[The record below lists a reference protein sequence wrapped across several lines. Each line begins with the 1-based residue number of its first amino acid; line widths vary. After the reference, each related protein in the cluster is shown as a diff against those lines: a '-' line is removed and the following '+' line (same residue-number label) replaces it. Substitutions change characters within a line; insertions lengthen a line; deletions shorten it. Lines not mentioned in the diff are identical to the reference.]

1 MHCCLRSTS
10 ETRRDLLSHNRK
22 LAAPCRVDGRQIS
35 PSSLPWRSDPGAKN
49 PTRRLADPRDHYYR
63 TPIVPWGATVPPD
76 RRLLSLYVS
85 VVYVLCEYIQYIY
98 VYVKRSARTFGV
110 HPHHKTRS
118 KLRRAFLTHAGPILL
133 LTMADCARVR
143 RLRGKDGERKGNIP
157 FVM

>member
-98 VYVKRSARTFGV
+98 VYVKRSA
-110 HPHHKTRS
+110 
-118 KLRRAFLTHAGPILL
+118 LRIRGSSSSQDKVEASPRLPDSRRGNSSTYYG
-133 LTMADCARVR
+133 
-143 RLRGKDGERKGNIP
+143 RLRPSQTFAGKRR
-157 FVM
+157 